1 MTRTMS
7 LAGTTLELVERG
19 RGRPLLFLHPGEGL
33 APEKPWLELL
43 SRGYRV
49 IAPWHP
55 GYGNS
60 PLIDGSGFVDDLAYL
75 YLDLA
80 ADLKLE
86 NAVLVGAC
94 FGGWIAAEMMVRSTA
109 RFSHLVLVD
118 PLGIKIS
125 GREERD
131 IADMHA
137 LPRAEYLKLA
147 WADPAKGDVDFTK
160 LPESELTAIVRG
172 REAFALYGWK
182 PYMHNPRLKRWL
194 HRIDLPTLAAVGRGG
209 PHRHAGLWRRLA
221 SSDTRSPARDHS
233 AGRPLPSLGTARS
246 VRRAPFGLCRPKRLE
261 GETSCASGI
270 SRKWPTTRRGRRG

>member
-19 RGRPLLFLHPGEGL
+19 HGRPLLFLHPGEGL

-43 SRGYRV
+43 SRRYRV
-49 IAPWHP
+49 VAPWHP

-60 PLIDGSGFVDDLAYL
+60 PLIDGSGSVDDLAYL

-80 ADLKLE
+80 AEVKLE

-94 FGGWIAAEMMVRSTA
+94 LGGWIAAEMMVRSTA

-147 WADPAKGDVDFTK
+147 WADPAKGDLDFAD
-160 LPESELTAIVRG
+160 LPESELAAIVRG

-182 PYMHNPRLKRWL
+182 PYMHNPRLNRWL
-194 HRIDLPTLAAVGRGG
+194 HRIDLPTLLLWGAEDRIVTPAYGEGWRQAIPGAQLQIIPQAG
-209 PHRHAGLWRRLA
+209 HFPHWE
-221 SSDTRSPARDHS
+221 
-233 AGRPLPSLGTARS
+233 
-246 VRRAPFGLCRPKRLE
+246 RPKAFVE
-261 GETSCASGI
+261 GLADFVDQSG
-270 SRKWPTTRRGRRG
+270 